1 MSSTK
6 NATARQKS
14 GAMRDNPLGLDEQ
27 TASRAVELLN
37 ADLASMFTLYHQ
49 YHKHHWI
56 VEGAQFL
63 ELHLLLEAHYT
74 ELHEQLDAVAERIV
88 SLGGLP
94 VSGPSEVEQ
103 AAYIKHE
110 PPGLFDLRTMLEH
123 DVEAEGQIAQRMRE
137 HIKEVN
143 EAGDYGSESLLKQIL
158 EAGEK
163 RAAFLQKHLQPES
176 LTRHF
181 PAQ

>member
-1 MSSTK
+1 MSQ
-6 NATARQKS
+6 ATTDPQRQAP
-14 GAMRDNPLGLDEQ
+14 GVMRGNPLGLPEETTQVMVD
-27 TASRAVELLN
+27 LLN
-37 ADLASMFTLYHQ
+37 QDLASMFTLYHQ

-74 ELHEQLDAVAERIV
+74 QLHDQFDQVAERIV

-94 VSGPSEVEQ
+94 VSGPAEVEQ

-110 PPGLFDLRTMLEH
+110 ASGMYDIRTMLEH
-123 DVEAEGQIAQRMRE
+123 DVTAEGQIAHTMRE
-137 HIKEVN
+137 HIQQASEL
-143 EAGDYGSESLLKQIL
+143 GDYGSESMLKTIL
-158 EAGEK
+158 ELTEK

-176 LTRHF
+176 LTRHI
-181 PAQ
+181 PSS